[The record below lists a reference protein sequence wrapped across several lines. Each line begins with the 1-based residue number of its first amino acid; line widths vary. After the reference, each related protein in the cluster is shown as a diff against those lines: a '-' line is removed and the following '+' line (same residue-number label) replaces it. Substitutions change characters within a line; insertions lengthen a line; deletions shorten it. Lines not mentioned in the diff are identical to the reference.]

1 MKCLGRTQVVWAL
14 VIGLII
20 FTYAWVQ
27 GGFLAWHLFG
37 FSLVVGG
44 IVVVG
49 LIAPLGKVRV
59 TRLLDSGPFRSG
71 DTVTVRIRLEYPR
84 WWPWAW
90 ISVTDLLPEEL
101 APHASATFT
110 VSPWLYKRLTLEY
123 RIQDTPRGIYRLH
136 TIRIRSGDLFG
147 LLSRELHLEA
157 PAIITVWPQ
166 SVKLHTL
173 GLNHYNWQGEAERHR
188 GTIEESSNLRGIRDY
203 VPGDR
208 LSQIH
213 WRTSART
220 GAFKVKQFE
229 PFTQPQ
235 LHISLDYAGSFDAAH
250 WELAINAAASL
261 IEYAHY
267 RGQAIGLFV
276 LDSPEDHLIPGLGH
290 DHLVKLLD
298 YLASMPRRAQVT
310 TRIPPVVRDLPAF
323 WITPRNPDAFRGFP
337 AVGIIS
343 IGAQT
348 DVANRLA
355 DLTQL
360 PDYLARQTV

>member
-1 MKCLGRTQVVWAL
+1 MKCLVRPRMLWAMIIGI
-14 VIGLII
+14 VIW
-20 FTYAWVQ
+20 TYAYVQ
-27 GGFLAWHLFG
+27 GGLLAWHLLG
-37 FSLVVGG
+37 FTLVIAA
-44 IVVVG
+44 IVLIG
-49 LIAPLGKVRV
+49 LIAPLGKVRA

-84 WWPWAW
+84 WWPWGW
-90 ISVTDLLPEEL
+90 LSVEDVLPPEL
-101 APHASATFT
+101 APHASSTFT

-123 RIQDTPRGIYRLH
+123 RIQATPRGIYRLH
-136 TIRIRSGDLFG
+136 TLQVRTGDLFG
-147 LLSRELHLEA
+147 LLSREIQFDA
-157 PAIITVWPQ
+157 PATITVWPQ

-235 LHISLDYAGSFDAAH
+235 LHISLDYAGSFDAIH
-250 WELAINAAASL
+250 WELAINSAASL

-267 RGQAIGLFV
+267 RGQAIGFFA
-276 LDSPEDHLIPGLGH
+276 LDSPEDHIVPGLGH

-298 YLASMPRRAQVT
+298 YLASMPQRNQVT
-310 TRIPPVVRDLPAF
+310 TRIPPVVREIPAF
-323 WITPRNPDAFRGFP
+323 WITARSPEDFRGFP
-337 AVGIIS
+337 AVGIIT
-343 IGAQT
+343 IGSASDAT
-348 DVANRLA
+348 KRLA
-355 DLTQL
+355 ALSQL
-360 PDYLARQTV
+360 PDYLARQTI